1 MKVACVLFDMDGVVV
16 DSMSLH
22 AAAWKEVL
30 ARYGIIVSEM
40 DIYRR
45 EGMPG
50 RESVIDI
57 CREKGLDPPDE
68 QTFGRLLKKKNA
80 IFERGYVRLYP
91 HVKSILSLFRRKGI
105 PMALVTGSPKRVV
118 RHVIPKEMQRLF
130 NALVTADDVTK
141 GKPDPEPYARG
152 IRLIMPGKERGG
164 GSRQDMG
171 AALCIE
177 NSPLGILSAKR
188 AGAVCFAIA
197 TTLPARLLAGAD
209 RVFADHKSLLTFLKG
224 ELIQ

>member
-22 AAAWKEVL
+22 ASAWREVL
-30 ARYGIIVSEM
+30 AQYGIIVSNR

-50 RESVIDI
+50 RDSVIDI
-57 CREKGLDPPDE
+57 CHEKGLDPPDE

-80 IFERGYVRLYP
+80 IFERGHVRLYP
-91 HVKSILSLFRRKGI
+91 HVKSIISLFRRQGI
-105 PMALVTGSPKRVV
+105 PMALVTGSPKRAV
-118 RHVIPKEMQRLF
+118 RHVIPKEMLRLF
-130 NALVTADDVTK
+130 DVLVTADDVTK
-141 GKPDPEPYARG
+141 GKPDPEPYTTA
-152 IRLIMPGKERGG
+152 IRSIMPMKERAGG
-164 GSRQDMG
+164 FNQDNG
-171 AALCIE
+171 VALCVE

-188 AGAVCFAIA
+188 AGAVCYAIA
-197 TTLPARLLAGAD
+197 TTLPARLLEGAD
-209 RVFADHKSLLTFLKG
+209 RVFADHKSLLVFLQG